1 MPKELPP
8 VDLEHPSDLDFIVHA
23 VHAYALDI
31 GSERLRTRG
40 RNAASLQDTMK
51 PALSRG
57 RIFQLI
63 CFAVDLC
70 CSHTSHTQCAH
81 QWSCTL

>member
-40 RNAASLQDTMK
+40 RNAASLQDTMNH
-51 PALSRG
+51 ALSRWIYAA
-57 RIFQLI
+57 RTRLI
-63 CFAVDLC
+63 PNVHINGLALSDYAKQEAGEF
-70 CSHTSHTQCAH
+70 
-81 QWSCTL
+81 